1 MGRLL
6 NCKILDWFKAVR
18 HITQLSLI
26 IHIPGR
32 TGTAAW
38 LIVTTD
44 DEIWT
49 LSRVTPPTDEM
60 IFSSGVSQSHRG
72 DELFEIVQ

>member
-6 NCKILDWFKAVR
+6 NYKIVDWLKAVR
-18 HITQLSLI
+18 HITQSSLI

-32 TGTAAW
+32 TGMAAW

-44 DEIWT
+44 DEI
-49 LSRVTPPTDEM
+49 
-60 IFSSGVSQSHRG
+60 
-72 DELFEIVQ
+72 

>member
-6 NCKILDWFKAVR
+6 NCKIVDWFKAIR
-18 HITQLSLI
+18 HITQSSLI

-49 LSRVTPPTDEM
+49 LSCVTPLTDKM